1 MNKAVFGKT
10 LEHMK
15 KHRNIKLPTT
25 QARKNYLV
33 FPNSHATNIFS
44 ENLLAV

>member
-1 MNKAVFGKT
+1 MNNAVFGKT
-10 LEHMK
+10 LEHVK

-33 FPNSHATNIFS
+33 FPNSHAINIFS